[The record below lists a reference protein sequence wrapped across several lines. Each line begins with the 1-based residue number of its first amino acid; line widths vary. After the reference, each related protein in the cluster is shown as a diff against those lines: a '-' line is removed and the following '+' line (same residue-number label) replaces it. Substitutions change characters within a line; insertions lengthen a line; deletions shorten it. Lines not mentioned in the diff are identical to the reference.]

1 MAGKIAGKNGGK
13 KWREKMAGNNGG
25 KKWREKMA
33 EKIRGIGAQKL
44 TLLKSFENRFY
55 YLFVGKLFV
64 LSEKVSKFVIDEM
77 SLFCRR
83 QRRRPSCQQTQRKL
97 LHFRTLNYKT
107 FCGRNFFT
115 AAL

>member
-1 MAGKIAGKNGGK
+1 MAGKNGGK
-13 KWREKMAGNNGG
+13 KWREKIG
-25 KKWREKMA
+25 
-33 EKIRGIGAQKL
+33 GIGAQKL

-97 LHFRTLNYKT
+97 LHFRTLNYKK
-107 FCGRNFFT
+107 FYGRNF
-115 AAL
+115 